1 MTLPGHLRNRALIV
15 KTGSLNNNKGI
26 VSRSGR
32 LESHSLIRP
41 PGSAAA
47 ERPFSWE
54 IMTLATSNP
63 AFNHEMFAGYDQVYG
78 ANRSTAMTV
87 QGTIGKTF
95 ALLAI
100 LSATA
105 I

>member
-1 MTLPGHLRNRALIV
+1 
-15 KTGSLNNNKGI
+15 
-26 VSRSGR
+26 
-32 LESHSLIRP
+32 
-41 PGSAAA
+41 
-47 ERPFSWE
+47 
-54 IMTLATSNP
+54 MTLATSNP

-78 ANRSTAMTV
+78 TTRSTAMTI

-105 I
+105 IYSWTATLNGQLQPVCYRPPASAASSWR